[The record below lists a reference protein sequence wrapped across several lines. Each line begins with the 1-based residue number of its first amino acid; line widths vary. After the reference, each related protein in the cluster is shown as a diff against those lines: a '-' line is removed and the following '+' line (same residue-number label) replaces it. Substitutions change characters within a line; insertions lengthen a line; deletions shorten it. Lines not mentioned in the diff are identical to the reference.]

1 MSHPKPIKRWLLR
14 GFQTYGDAHAY
25 FRGIVNTLIASGFEP
40 GEHLASGTDTHNALR
55 WLLAGD
61 TDTNAEDKTAGG
73 IHHFTLHR
81 PYGFDTSKI
90 GFAVVNNLGETHH
103 FSVRVC
109 LGRAPTRSRVSDAF
123 KAEIEPELENYRKRF
138 SMSYGFCPETGE
150 ALIEA
155 NLALDYQGPGFK
167 QILET
172 FLLAEGYSQLRDVE
186 LDDEGVADR
195 ALATR
200 WQAYF
205 AVNAKIIGVSKR
217 GLKIRNERRKQDP
230 FWGMTT

>member
-1 MSHPKPIKRWLLR
+1 MTRSTTHNKRWQER
-14 GFQTYGDAHAY
+14 GWQTYGDAHAY
-25 FRGIVNTLIASGFEP
+25 FREIIKLALEAGYEPDKQPLHPEYTETLCWLFKGDPAFEEKTTSGV
-40 GEHLASGTDTHNALR
+40 R
-55 WLLAGD
+55 Y
-61 TDTNAEDKTAGG
+61 
-73 IHHFTLHR
+73 FTLHR
-81 PYGFDTSKI
+81 PYGFDKTKV
-90 GFAVVNNLGETHH
+90 GFAAVDNAGAVHH

-109 LGRAPTRSRVSDAF
+109 LGHTPRKSRVSDAF
-123 KAEIEPELENYRKRF
+123 KAEVADELRRIRKQFSGQFCFETNEPL
-138 SMSYGFCPETGE
+138 S
-150 ALIEA
+150 EA
-155 NLALDYQGPGFK
+155 NLALDYQGLGFK

-172 FLLAEGYSQLRDVE
+172 FLFAEGYSQLRDVE

-205 AVNAKIIGVSKR
+205 AVNARIVGVSKR

>member
-1 MSHPKPIKRWLLR
+1 MTSRKPGRWLLR
-14 GFQTYGDAHAY
+14 GFQTYGDAYAFY
-25 FRGIVNTLIASGFEP
+25 RNIIRKALALGIELGQPLPRNDAFDYEY
-40 GEHLASGTDTHNALR
+40 ALR

-73 IHHFTLHR
+73 IRHFILHR

-123 KAEIEPELENYRKRF
+123 KAEIEPELQRVRKLF
-138 SMSYGFCPETGE
+138 SIGGRCAETGE
-150 ALIEA
+150 PLAVT

-186 LDDEGVADR
+186 LDDAGVADR

-205 AVNAKIIGVSKR
+205 AVNARIVGVSKR
-217 GLKIRNERRKQDP
+217 GLKLRNERRKQDP